1 MTDVASGHER
11 QVWLHRA
18 GRALIYLALA
28 VITVSMVYPFWLMI
42 SLAFRSQS
50 QYASGRGY
58 SLASWRQLFESLPI
72 GHQLLNSTIVAISAI
87 LVILVVSTTAAYA
100 FGSLRFRGSG
110 PVFLLVASAMMV
122 PMESLIVPE
131 YVNLAHLGLVN
142 NYLGA
147 ILVYA
152 ALGTPFATFLLTSYF
167 RSVPEDV
174 IEASLIDGLS
184 YKAIFVR
191 IMLPLALPA
200 IATVTVLQFI
210 QIWDD
215 LLVGLLFLQN
225 PVQRTITVGLA
236 TLGSQHSVDIP
247 VLMAG
252 SLISALPAIVVYL
265 VFQRYLISG
274 LTMGMSK

>member
-1 MTDVASGHER
+1 MWVQRTGK
-11 QVWLHRA
+11 
-18 GRALIYLALA
+18 ALLYLVLA
-28 VITVSMVYPFWLMI
+28 AITVTMIYPFWVML

-50 QYASGRGY
+50 EYASGHGY
-58 SLASWRQLFESLPI
+58 SLASWRLLFQSLPV
-72 GHQLLNSTIVAISAI
+72 GRQLLNSTIVAFSAI
-87 LVILVVSTTAAYA
+87 LIILVVSTTAAYA

-110 PVFLLVASAMMV
+110 QVFLLVASAMMV

-142 NYLGA
+142 SYLGA
-147 ILVYA
+147 VLVYA

-215 LLVGLLFLQN
+215 LLVGLLFLQD
-225 PVQRTITVGLA
+225 PQQRTITVGLA
-236 TLGSQHSVDIP
+236 TLGAQHSVNIP

-252 SLISALPAIVVYL
+252 SLVSALPAIAVYF